1 MLCFF
6 SRLEVLITVSM
17 KAVADKAGVS
27 TTTVSHVINKTR
39 FVSPEKELRVHE
51 AIKELDYQP
60 NGLARSFRK
69 KRTKT
74 IGLII
79 PDNTNPYFA
88 EVARGVEDTC
98 FDRGYSVILCNSD
111 RKMEKEINYLE
122 LLMEKGVDG
131 IAFVS
136 VGDDKKATDI
146 FGKKRVPKVLLD
158 REIRGLQVDSVLVD
172 NQLGGFLATE
182 YLINMG
188 HRRIACITGPSKLSS
203 SYEREIGYL
212 TALKEYHII
221 PAKMDIQRGSFHS
234 DSGYRGVKKLLS
246 CSNPPT
252 AIFAC
257 NDLIAFGAMHGANE
271 MGYRVPDNLSIIGF
285 DDISLS
291 SFMVPR
297 LTTIKQPKYE
307 IGKTAA
313 VMLIERIKNRDL
325 PLRTKLF
332 NPVLTVRDSCRA
344 VEKQDRKKLQKKQYR
359 EIE

>member
-1 MLCFF
+1 
-6 SRLEVLITVSM
+6 M
-17 KAVADKAGVS
+17 KAVAEKADVS

-39 FVSPEKELRVHE
+39 FVSPEKKERVLE

-74 IGLII
+74 LGLII

-88 EVARGVEDTC
+88 EVARGVEDAC
-98 FDRGYSVILCNSD
+98 FERGYSVILCNSD

-158 REIRGLQVDSVLVD
+158 RDIPGMQIDSVLVD
-172 NQLGGFLATE
+172 NRLGGFLATD
-182 YLINMG
+182 YLIKLG

-203 SYEREIGYL
+203 SLERELGYNDAFKKANITL
-212 TALKEYHII
+212 D
-221 PAKMDIQRGSFHS
+221 KMLIQSGSFHS
-234 DSGYRGVKKLLS
+234 DSGYEGIKKLLS
-246 CSNPPT
+246 QTNPPT

-257 NDLIAFGAMHGANE
+257 NDLIAIGAMYGAIE
-271 MGYRVPDNLSIIGF
+271 MGFKVPEDLSIIGF
-285 DDISLS
+285 DDISLA
-291 SFMVPR
+291 SFMTPR
-297 LTTIKQPKYE
+297 LTTVMQPKYE

-313 VMLIERIKNRDL
+313 NLLIDRIKNRDL
-325 PLRTKLF
+325 PIQMELF
-332 NPVLTVRDSCRA
+332 KPVLTIRDSCSSLRNK
-344 VEKQDRKKLQKKQYR
+344 E
-359 EIE
+359 

>member
-1 MLCFF
+1 
-6 SRLEVLITVSM
+6 M
-17 KAVADKAGVS
+17 KAVAEKANVS

-39 FVSPEKELRVHE
+39 FVSPDKEERVLE

-88 EVARGVEDTC
+88 EVARGIEDAC
-98 FDRGYSVILCNSD
+98 YERGYSVILCNSD

-158 REIRGLQVDSVLVD
+158 REIPGLQIDSVLVD
-172 NQLGGFLATE
+172 NQLGGYLATE
-182 YLINMG
+182 YLIKLG

-203 SYEREIGYL
+203 SLEREVGYNN
-212 TALKEYHII
+212 ALRNSDII
-221 PAKMDIQRGSFHS
+221 LDKLLIQSGTFHS
-234 DSGYRGVKKLLS
+234 DSGYEGVRKLLTKD
-246 CSNPPT
+246 NPPT

-257 NDLIAFGAMHGANE
+257 NDLIAIGAMYGANE
-271 MGYRVPDNLSIIGF
+271 MGYKVPEDISIIGF
-285 DDISLS
+285 DDISLA
-291 SFMVPR
+291 SFMTPR
-297 LTTIKQPKYE
+297 LTTITQPKYE

-313 VMLIERIKNRDL
+313 GLLIERIKNRDL
-325 PLRTKLF
+325 PLRKELF
-332 NPVLTVRDSCRA
+332 KPVLTIRDSCTSIS
-344 VEKQDRKKLQKKQYR
+344 EKN
-359 EIE
+359 